1 MLCQQC
7 QLLELQSWT
16 LGLPAA
22 ALLCAILIDNI
33 LRFWI
38 TKNAS
43 PPVHIYRIDA
53 GILWAIKWDEQKW
66 ASCLN
71 VFKVILHL
79 REIKYFLFDFISIRI
94 GGDNLISCCAGRWR
108 FTPYQTFSFYIYF
121 IPTSKLNVIKLWNK
135 HTCFCLWFYIIYLC
149 AFSLKITYIYVLSHW
164 KLLPLSSLASCLE
177 F

>member
-22 ALLCAILIDNI
+22 ALLCAILIGNI

-38 TKNAS
+38 TKNMS
-43 PPVHIYRIDA
+43 SSLPSTF
-53 GILWAIKWDEQKW
+53 LWAIKWNEQKW

-108 FTPYQTFSFYIYF
+108 FTPYQTFSFYIF
-121 IPTSKLNVIKLWNK
+121 TLFQHRNWNV
-135 HTCFCLWFYIIYLC
+135 TFVVFCLCFIIVLY
-149 AFSLKITYIYVLSHW
+149 AFLSCFLY
-164 KLLPLSSLASCLE
+164 KYPSCLTKNYFRFLVLLPVSNSNPSWLKN
-177 F
+177 